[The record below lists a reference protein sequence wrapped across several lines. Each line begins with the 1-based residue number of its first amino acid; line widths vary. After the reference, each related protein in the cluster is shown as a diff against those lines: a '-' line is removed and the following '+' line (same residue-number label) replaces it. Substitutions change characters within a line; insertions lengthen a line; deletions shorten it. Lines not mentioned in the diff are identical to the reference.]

1 MTPPDHDHDQDL
13 IRRRQ
18 KSRALVLALLLGGLV
33 VLIFFITLVRIR
45 GSMQ

>member
-1 MTPPDHDHDQDL
+1 MNSEDQDL

-18 KSRALVLALLLGGLV
+18 KSRALVLALLLGALV

>member
-1 MTPPDHDHDQDL
+1 MTPPDQDQDL

-18 KSRALVLALLLGGLV
+18 KSRALVLALLLGALV

-45 GSMQ
+45 GSMS

>member
-1 MTPPDHDHDQDL
+1 MMPEDQDL

-18 KSRALVLALLLGGLV
+18 KGRALVLALLLGALV

-45 GSMQ
+45 ASMT